1 MVAVRLRAAVT
12 RLEPC
17 EEHQRCTSN
26 FAWIFE
32 DGWLARIVGRNE
44 LADALEAAQRI
55 AAVARRP
62 RIAEHNSASRPPR
75 KTEIDATG
83 GTA

>member
-1 MVAVRLRAAVT
+1 MSLIIDGRPPRPAASRATTVAVRLPAGMPALRAAVT

-44 LADALEAAQRI
+44 LADALEAAGLS
-55 AAVARRP
+55 
-62 RIAEHNSASRPPR
+62 E
-75 KTEIDATG
+75 
-83 GTA
+83 